1 MTTYR
6 VSYLNYKGRPS
17 SCFIHA
23 KTEKEA
29 WETASVMQGIEAL
42 QEAQAR
48 WENSIH
54 RTTSIREE
62 FYDRESWFG
71 TPWKIE
77 YTFRYSASYSEVL
90 K

>member
-1 MTTYR
+1 MSKLGTLIVVLEVIEFHDCSECGGY
-6 VSYLNYKGRPS
+6 VDSP
-17 SCFIHA
+17 I
-23 KTEKEA
+23 KES
-29 WETASVMQGIEAL
+29 WGIEAL

-62 FYDRESWFG
+62 FYDRDSWFG

-77 YTFRYSASYSEVL
+77 YTFRYSASYLEVR
-90 K
+90 